1 MASHIDPRAVV
12 HASAEIADGVTIGPY
27 AVVGESVQIGADTT
41 IGPHVVLERWTTI
54 GARCRIGAS
63 AVLGGNPQYLNYASE
78 PSYLEIGDDNDIRE
92 LAVIQ
97 RSAQPEGRTK
107 IGSHNMIMA
116 QAHVAHDCVIGD
128 HTVIAS
134 LTGLAGH
141 VEVEDWAMVGGVT
154 GIHQFVRIGAY
165 SMVGGSSRLSQD
177 VPPYMIVAGSPAT
190 VRGLNA
196 VGLRR
201 NGFSPDLRRELKTA
215 YRILYRSGLNVSQA
229 LDKIKLQAG
238 LSGPVTRLVQFIEC
252 SKRGICSQAGA
263 SLLELDK

>member
-12 HASAEIADGVTIGPY
+12 HATAEIADGVTIGPY
-27 AVVGESVQIGADTT
+27 AVVGEAVQIGADTT
-41 IGPHVVLERWTTI
+41 IGAHAVVERWTTI
-54 GARCRIGAS
+54 GARCRVGTS
-63 AVLGGNPQYLNYASE
+63 TVLGGDPQYLGYAGE
-78 PSYLEIGDDNDIRE
+78 RTYLDIGDDNDIRE

-97 RSAQPEGRTK
+97 RSAKPEGRTI
-107 IGSHNMIMA
+107 IGAHNMIMA
-116 QAHVAHDCVIGD
+116 QSHVAHDCVIGN
-128 HTVIAS
+128 HVVIAS
-134 LTGLAGH
+134 LAGLAGH

-154 GIHQFVRIGAY
+154 GIHQFVRVGAY

-190 VRGLNA
+190 VRGLNM

-201 NGFSPDLRRELKTA
+201 NGFGPDLRRELKA
-215 YRILYRSGLNVSQA
+215 VYRILYRSGLNVSQA
-229 LDKIKLQAG
+229 IDKIKLQAS

-263 SLLELDK
+263 SFLEVD